1 MGATEQ
7 TGPGFR
13 RGVLQFRPGILDEES
28 AKSGPSSLGGSEGC
42 SACFIRQNSTAEPLF
57 SCATAPKAGG
67 FVCKQRRAFWRAG
80 GGAARMCSGAFCPGA
95 VRAVGR
101 AVWPRAPARCTRI
114 FARPAADMA
123 HTAPARHQMCAR
135 GKKKAGKSQKAHT
148 PPGVSCA
155 IFGFIFL
162 VFPLTARFFRLIMLI
177 MYHHGLVCPCAKKM
191 PKIFVHFDDFCP
203 GRRAAL
209 RGVTKK
215 RNMLKK

>member
-1 MGATEQ
+1 MKKVRRAAPQALVALRAALRALYVKILRQNRCFLAPPRLAGACFCHH
-7 TGPGFR
+7 GPCAGR
-13 RGVLQFRPGILDEES
+13 RILQPAHFSRFITSLRQPWQES
-28 AKSGPSSLGGSEGC
+28 GC
-42 SACFIRQNSTAEPLF
+42 SN
-57 SCATAPKAGG
+57 
-67 FVCKQRRAFWRAG
+67 
-80 GGAARMCSGAFCPGA
+80 
-95 VRAVGR
+95 
-101 AVWPRAPARCTRI
+101 I
-114 FARPAADMA
+114 FETSSADMA
-123 HTAPARHQMCAR
+123 HAARARHQMCAC
-135 GKKKAGKSQKAHT
+135 GKKKAGKSQKAYT